1 MPDGL
6 FETVTQGN
14 VMDAFGCFVDFHF
27 ARNPC
32 KLACTRT
39 GNDKAVVALCKTGW
53 LNLQSR
59 SSRTIGDLYSR
70 LRSTVIKLARNGVFS
85 PEF

>member
-39 GNDKAVVALCKTGW
+39 GNDKAVVALCKADW
-53 LNLQSR
+53 LNLQ
-59 SSRTIGDLYSR
+59 
-70 LRSTVIKLARNGVFS
+70 
-85 PEF
+85 